1 LPELVSVVAPL
12 ALLCVK
18 TICPR
23 LQIIISGANYPSAAS
38 LGWQDGAARCVMV
51 LAF

>member
-12 ALLCVK
+12 ALLYVK
-18 TICPR
+18 TSCPR
-23 LQIIISGANYPSAAS
+23 LQISGANYPSAAS